1 MDSKKRIIKLAVCYR
16 LTESIIQIS
25 NNSLRYCD
33 KFKWIH
39 IWNELAPFTYQI
51 NWFKMSGYGKLQNDS
66 DNQDDPD
73 VDQSAQ
79 TNEIDDCV
87 SYTSH
92 DSNEESPL
100 IGNIFAMIFQK
111 IILNL

>member
-1 MDSKKRIIKLAVCYR
+1 
-16 LTESIIQIS
+16 
-25 NNSLRYCD
+25 
-33 KFKWIH
+33 
-39 IWNELAPFTYQI
+39 
-51 NWFKMSGYGKLQNDS
+51 MSGYGKLQNDS

-79 TNEIDDCV
+79 TNELDDCV

-100 IGNIFAMIFQK
+100 IGNIFAMIFQ
-111 IILNL
+111 

>member
-1 MDSKKRIIKLAVCYR
+1 
-16 LTESIIQIS
+16 
-25 NNSLRYCD
+25 
-33 KFKWIH
+33 
-39 IWNELAPFTYQI
+39 
-51 NWFKMSGYGKLQNDS
+51 MSGYGKLQNDS

-79 TNEIDDCV
+79 TNELDDCV

-100 IGNIFAMIFQK
+100 IGNIFAMIIHY
-111 IILNL
+111 IILNIQNGCSFCVLCI

>member
-1 MDSKKRIIKLAVCYR
+1 
-16 LTESIIQIS
+16 
-25 NNSLRYCD
+25 
-33 KFKWIH
+33 
-39 IWNELAPFTYQI
+39 
-51 NWFKMSGYGKLQNDS
+51 MSGYGKLQNDS

-79 TNEIDDCV
+79 TNELDDCV

-100 IGNIFAMIFQK
+100 IGNIFAMIIHY
-111 IILNL
+111 IIFWSKWL